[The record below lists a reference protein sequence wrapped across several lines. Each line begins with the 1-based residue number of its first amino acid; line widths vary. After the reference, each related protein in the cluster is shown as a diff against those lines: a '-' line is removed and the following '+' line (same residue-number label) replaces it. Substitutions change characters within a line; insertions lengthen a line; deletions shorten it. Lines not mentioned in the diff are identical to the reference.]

1 MWIFYVDV
9 EFTVT
14 CNSQWI
20 TCLTSRLLH
29 PSRVQYVS
37 PPICASSSCLFSVS
51 DGNTSLSHSI
61 SLLPSAPSPMH
72 PDFDMNSS
80 LCLRPVSFLS
90 WLHLETNPNPK
101 ARLALTEWKL
111 NHRGV
116 ERKSCDLERGWKN
129 SQSRYHQRFF
139 HYEGTLSGTRIH
151 THTTSFLHYLVNGRS
166 LEINVVFFVF
176 VDILTFWTSL
186 VAQWMRILQ
195 LMQGT

>member
-1 MWIFYVDV
+1 MWIFYTDV

-14 CNSQWI
+14 CDSQLI
-20 TCLTSRLLH
+20 TCPTLAPAPNPVFSMLVL
-29 PSRVQYVS
+29 PSV
-37 PPICASSSCLFSVS
+37 PPLPASSVS
-51 DGNTSLSHSI
+51 DVNTFSSHSI
-61 SLLPSAPSPMH
+61 SLLPSAPSPVH
-72 PDFDMNSS
+72 PVFDMNSS
-80 LCLRPVSFLS
+80 LCLRPVGFLS